1 MGQFGIE
8 NLKKAAKLGIEL
20 GEQTSE
26 VLEDGKLKAL
36 EMLSFI
42 DELMQLPG
50 IVNSAADI
58 KNEVLELDAEDRASL
73 NAYIQAEFDIPNEK
87 LESIIEAGLDVIISL
102 FILADHFK
110 RKHNGNNN
118 KSTGRTGKNPVVEI
132 MDVMG

>member
-8 NLKKAAKLGIEL
+8 NLKFAAKLGIEL

-58 KNEVLELDAEDRASL
+58 KNEVLELDAEDRAAL
-73 NAYIQAEFDIPNEK
+73 NAYIQVEFDIPNEK

-110 RKHNGNNN
+110 K
-118 KSTGRTGKNPVVEI
+118 KA
-132 MDVMG
+132 

>member
-26 VLEDGKLKAL
+26 VLADGKLKAL

-58 KNEVLELDAEDRASL
+58 KNEVLELDEADRAAL
-73 NAYIQAEFDIPNEK
+73 NAYIQVEFDIPNEK
-87 LESIIEAGLDVIISL
+87 LESIIESGLNVVISL

-110 RKHNGNNN
+110 K
-118 KSTGRTGKNPVVEI
+118 KA
-132 MDVMG
+132 

>member
-42 DELMQLPG
+42 E
-50 IVNSAADI
+50 
-58 KNEVLELDAEDRASL
+58 NEVLELDAEDRAAL
-73 NAYIQAEFDIPNEK
+73 NAYIQVEFDIPNEK
-87 LESIIEAGLDVIISL
+87 LESIIEAGLNVVISL

-110 RKHNGNNN
+110 N
-118 KSTGRTGKNPVVEI
+118 KA
-132 MDVMG
+132 